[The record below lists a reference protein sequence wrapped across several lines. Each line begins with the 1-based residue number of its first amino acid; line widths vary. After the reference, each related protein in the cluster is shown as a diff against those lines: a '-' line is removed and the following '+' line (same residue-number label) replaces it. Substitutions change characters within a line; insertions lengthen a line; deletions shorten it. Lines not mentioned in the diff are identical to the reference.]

1 MRRKTQSGPT
11 SRVWGAGSGDG
22 AGELHFPLVP
32 RCGRCTWK
40 QCLPWAP
47 RGPSQEAA
55 LPAAGGP
62 SLWPQSQEFCL
73 LHSRRGWAR
82 LPQVTLPWTVG
93 SWCLPRPDPLSVHTP
108 AASHFRLTLEPG
120 RRPSRRVSQ
129 LVLCLARPLSGR
141 PAAALS
147 LVPASGETS
156 NSLGLAL
163 SPAPRLLYDG
173 ILVFVPAPT
182 LDAVA
187 RALL

>member
-11 SRVWGAGSGDG
+11 CRVWGAGSGDG

-55 LPAAGGP
+55 LLAAGGP

-82 LPQVTLPWTVG
+82 LPQVTLPWTIG

-108 AASHFRLTLEPG
+108 AVPLISGSHWSRGGGPAGGCHSWFYAWSGLCQGARQLLLAWSLPLE
-120 RRPSRRVSQ
+120 RPR
-129 LVLCLARPLSGR
+129 
-141 PAAALS
+141 
-147 LVPASGETS
+147 THW
-156 NSLGLAL
+156 
-163 SPAPRLLYDG
+163 
-173 ILVFVPAPT
+173 
-182 LDAVA
+182 
-187 RALL
+187 ALLFPQLHVCCMMGSLSSFLLQSWML